1 MLAMVKYRLL
11 PDEEE
16 KPVAKFKFVGSEQFK
31 DESVTFYGLSFKR
44 GEVTEVP
51 DEYAA
56 NKLRNHFDEA
66 FEEEDG
72 EDAPKKRGRP
82 KKTDEEREAEKAER
96 EADKAQRDAEKA
108 RREQEREDA
117 KAEREKGE
125 GEVQT
130 DVGPDEPW
138 DDPEQP

>member
-1 MLAMVKYRLL
+1 MVKYRLL

-16 KPVAKFKFVGSEQFK
+16 KPVAKFKYVGSPEFGTAEQ
-31 DESVTFYGLSFKR
+31 VTFYGCSFKL

-56 NKLRNHFDEA
+56 NKIRTHFDEA

-72 EDAPKKRGRP
+72 ETKKRGRP

-117 KAEREKGE
+117 KAEREK
-125 GEVQT
+125 VQT

-138 DDPEQP
+138 DDPEQV

>member
-1 MLAMVKYRLL
+1 MLGMVKYRLL

-16 KPVAKFKFVGSEQFK
+16 KPVAKFKYVGSQEFGTQK
-31 DESVTFYGLSFKR
+31 EITFYGLQWKL
-44 GEVTEVP
+44 GEVTEVA

-72 EDAPKKRGRP
+72 EDAPRKRGRP

-117 KAEREKGE
+117 KAEREKVE
-125 GEVQT
+125 T